1 VATVDE
7 TARPETDPAGRST
20 AAFLAW
26 LRGYRRV
33 WRGSA
38 VSTLLVPILNLLA
51 LGYGLGTLVDAN
63 GGIEGV
69 PYPVF
74 LAPGLLAAGVM
85 QTAADEGTFP
95 VMGALRWNR
104 TYHAMSA
111 TPLTSGNVFVGH
123 LAFVVARAVSGG
135 VVFLAVMLGF
145 GLVRGAEWPLVV
157 PFVALLALAIAAPV
171 MAYSVVARNDE
182 AFVLLYRFV
191 WIPMFLFAGAF
202 FPVSQLPGWLQPVA
216 RVTPLWHGVE
226 LCRGATLGV
235 LSWPGVAVHVLYLA
249 AWGLG
254 GILLAR
260 RAYRRVLE
268 R

>member
-1 VATVDE
+1 VAAVETVHP
-7 TARPETDPAGRST
+7 TTDPAGRSS

-26 LRGYRRV
+26 LQAYRRV

-63 GGIEGV
+63 GGIDGV
-69 PYPVF
+69 SYPLF

-111 TPLTSGNVFVGH
+111 TPLTSGDVYLGH

-135 VVFLAVMLGF
+135 VVFLLVMLGF
-145 GLVRGAEWPLVV
+145 GLVQGGEWPLVV
-157 PFVALLALAIAAPV
+157 PFVALLALAIGAPV
-171 MAYSVVARNDE
+171 MGYSVAARNDE

-202 FPVSQLPGWLQPVA
+202 FPISQLPGWLQPIA
-216 RVTPLWHGVE
+216 RLTPLWHGVE

-235 LSWPGVAVHVLYLA
+235 LTWSGVVVHVLYLA
-249 AWGLG
+249 AWGAVGLFVG
-254 GILLAR
+254 R